1 MKLLGSGGPPFCRC
15 ARLVL
20 SFILEN
26 QLSQIFL
33 NQAAGAAAAAFE
45 PRSLDYCF
53 LCLII
58 FPSTVPFYGFFFSLG
73 LENLVTLKTEENV
86 SSVTFFPHALVKVCL
101 QYSMWVYYS
110 VSLRNMYKSLNGL
123 NLLLNL
129 ASSFTF
135 YRNSIL
141 CSILVFLS
149 LFLWVK
155 GFVFPVYY
163 SGFCLVG

>member
-1 MKLLGSGGPPFCRC
+1 MLLLLLNPGAWIIASSASSSFPALF
-15 ARLVL
+15 L
-20 SFILEN
+20 SM
-26 QLSQIFL
+26 
-33 NQAAGAAAAAFE
+33 
-45 PRSLDYCF
+45 D
-53 LCLII
+53 
-58 FPSTVPFYGFFFSLG
+58 FFSLG

-149 LFLWVK
+149 LFFYGLRDLFFQYITLDFVLWGNRLWEIWSQWVLNLPDASIIQMNLIQ
-155 GFVFPVYY
+155 FYIHDEN
-163 SGFCLVG
+163 ST

>member
-1 MKLLGSGGPPFCRC
+1 MCSPCSLIYFGESAFADFFKPGSRCCCCCFWTQEPGLLLPLPHH
-15 ARLVL
+15 
-20 SFILEN
+20 
-26 QLSQIFL
+26 LSQHCSFL
-33 NQAAGAAAAAFE
+33 W
-45 PRSLDYCF
+45 
-53 LCLII
+53 I
-58 FPSTVPFYGFFFSLG
+58 FFSLG

-86 SSVTFFPHALVKVCL
+86 SSVTFFPHALVKVCF

-110 VSLRNMYKSLNGL
+110 VSLRNIYKSLNGL

-135 YRNSIL
+135 SRNSIL